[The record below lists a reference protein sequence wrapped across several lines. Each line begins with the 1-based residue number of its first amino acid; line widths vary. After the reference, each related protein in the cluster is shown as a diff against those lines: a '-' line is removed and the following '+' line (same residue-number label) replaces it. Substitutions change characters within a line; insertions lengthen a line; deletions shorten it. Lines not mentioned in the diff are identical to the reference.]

1 MRSRAVPAAVVLAA
15 ASLGCGRPDAGT
27 GYTVTD
33 SAGVTIVTNTSPAHP
48 GEAAYRIAE
57 EPLLDIGGDE
67 AAGGSVELERVAG
80 LVLMPDG
87 GLVVADERASQ
98 ILRVD
103 ATGRVLWRMG
113 RAGDGPGEFRGIAS
127 VGRGPADSVWV
138 FDFGNRRVTVVG
150 PDGAPARSIGITAAL
165 SAPRVV
171 GWLDD
176 GTFVVREVWGL
187 RPPSARAATGLIRD
201 PAAVVRL
208 PDGGSEVDTIGVF
221 PGREFW
227 MTVENGRG
235 VMNTP
240 LFSRNTVAA
249 ISGSTVV
256 VGDQAAFDLRVFDR
270 TGTLLRS
277 IRVDGID
284 LTIDEQMVERATDAL
299 LEPIPEAD
307 RPAAREWLSAMP
319 GSPSRPAFD
328 RMIVT
333 GTGEIWVSENVPP
346 PLEPRAWYVLDAEGR
361 WLGIVRAP
369 ARFAIESVEAD
380 RVAGIWRDEFDVEHA
395 RIYALDRPAASAGR

>member
-1 MRSRAVPAAVVLAA
+1 
-15 ASLGCGRPDAGT
+15 
-27 GYTVTD
+27 
-33 SAGVTIVTNTSPAHP
+33 
-48 GEAAYRIAE
+48 
-57 EPLLDIGGDE
+57 
-67 AAGGSVELERVAG
+67 
-80 LVLMPDG
+80 
-87 GLVVADERASQ
+87 
-98 ILRVD
+98 
-103 ATGRVLWRMG
+103 
-113 RAGDGPGEFRGIAS
+113 
-127 VGRGPADSVWV
+127 
-138 FDFGNRRVTVVG
+138 
-150 PDGAPARSIGITAAL
+150 
-165 SAPRVV
+165 
-171 GWLDD
+171 
-176 GTFVVREVWGL
+176 
-187 RPPSARAATGLIRD
+187 
-201 PAAVVRL
+201 
-208 PDGGSEVDTIGVF
+208 
-221 PGREFW
+221 
-227 MTVENGRG
+227 
-235 VMNTP
+235 MNTP
-240 LFSRNTVAA
+240 LFSMNTVAA
-249 ISGSTVV
+249 ISGSKVV
-256 VGDQAAFDLRVFDR
+256 VGDLAAFDLRVFDR

-361 WLGIVRAP
+361 WLGTVRAP